1 MFKKINKQIV
11 KKKKKSIHTELTTIG
26 YEIRKIPNTSTY
38 YDILLIYS
46 QANQTK
52 FDFETRYFQ
61 LILVSR

>member
-11 KKKKKSIHTELTTIG
+11 KKKKKTTLYTELTTIG

-46 QANQTK
+46 QAN
-52 FDFETRYFQ
+52 
-61 LILVSR
+61 